1 MEFKKVK
8 RPRSLK
14 EALEGKLT
22 ESEMK
27 LLGRAFDYLGEI
39 AIIEIPEE
47 LHQKEK
53 LIGEALLEVHKAL
66 RAVFRKSGKVS
77 GEHRTR
83 NLKRIAG
90 IGTAETTYKENAC
103 TYHFDA
109 EKVFF
114 TGRLSTERQRVSDL
128 VGKKEKVLDMF
139 AGVGP
144 YTILIAKE
152 HPGVK
157 LTAIDI
163 NKAAIDYL
171 QKNAELNKVSEQITT
186 FVGDASELASEL
198 KQKFDRIIM
207 NLPAG
212 CSGHI
217 PAAVKVLKKKGI
229 IHYYFFSGTTE
240 EAKQEAQRVFS
251 DYNYKI
257 LNIKKVKPYS
267 PRNFTFV
274 ADVELSR

>member
-1 MEFKKVK
+1 MDSKKVK

-14 EALEGKLT
+14 EALKGKLT

-47 LHQKEK
+47 LHPKEK

-83 NLKRIAG
+83 SLKRIAG
-90 IGTAETTYKENAC
+90 TGTAETTYKENGCA
-103 TYHFDA
+103 YHFDA

-128 VGKKEKVLDMF
+128 IGKKEKVLDMF

-152 HPGVK
+152 HPEAK

-163 NKAAIDYL
+163 NEAAINYL
-171 QKNAELNKVSEQITT
+171 QKNAELNKVSEQIMVI
-186 FVGDASELASEL
+186 VGDASEVASKL

-212 CSGHI
+212 CRGHI
-217 PAAVKVLKKKGI
+217 PAAVKSLKKKGV
-229 IHYYFFSGTTE
+229 IHYYFFSGTSE
-240 EAKQEAQRVFS
+240 EAKEEAERVFS
-251 DYNYKI
+251 DYSSKI
-257 LNIKKVKPYS
+257 LNIQKVKPYS

>member
-1 MEFKKVK
+1 MELKKRK
-8 RPRSLK
+8 RPKSLK

-27 LLGRAFDYLGEI
+27 VLGRAFDYLGEI

-47 LHQKEK
+47 LNSKEK

-83 NLKRIAG
+83 SLKRIAG
-90 IGTAETTYKENAC
+90 SGSAETIYRENGC

-114 TGRLSTERQRVSDL
+114 TGRLSTERQRVSDI
-128 VGKKEKVLDMF
+128 VGEKEKVLDMF

-152 HPGVK
+152 HPETK
-157 LTAIDI
+157 LTAIDT
-163 NKAAIDYL
+163 NEAAINYL
-171 QKNAELNKVSEQITT
+171 QKNSELNKVSSQIITL
-186 FVGDASELASEL
+186 VGDASEVASEL
-198 KQKFDRIIM
+198 KPKFDRIIM

-217 PAAVKVLKKKGI
+217 PAAVKSLKKKGI
-229 IHYYFFSGTTE
+229 IHYYFFSGTSE
-240 EAKQEAQRVFS
+240 EAKEEAERVFS
-251 DYNYKI
+251 DYNSKI
-257 LNIKKVKPYS
+257 IKIKKVKPYS
-267 PRNFTFV
+267 PRTFTFV